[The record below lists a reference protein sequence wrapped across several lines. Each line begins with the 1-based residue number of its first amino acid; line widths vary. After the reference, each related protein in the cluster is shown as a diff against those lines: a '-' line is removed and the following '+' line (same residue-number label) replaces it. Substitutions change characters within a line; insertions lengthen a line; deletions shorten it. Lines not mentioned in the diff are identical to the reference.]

1 MLNHA
6 ILEVA
11 EQLLSPLLKRD
22 PVVLKQLAALDG
34 KVLRV
39 RCLKPDRSFL
49 IWPSSQ
55 GLHLETDQD
64 ISVDTEIQGTA
75 EQFSRFLLA
84 DKEQQERL
92 LFQGELILSGDTGLV
107 RQLQVSASSL
117 DPDWAGFIER
127 ITGTLPVA
135 VIEGVS
141 SQLIAI
147 GRQLTASGPADWAE
161 YLQEEL
167 RVLPGEYEQSQFSE
181 QVRKLRQS
189 SERLDARLQRLQQQL
204 DQLNSQSARC

>member
-107 RQLQVSASSL
+107 RHLQGSVSSL

-135 VIEGVS
+135 VIESVS

-147 GRQLTASGPADWAE
+147 GRQLTASGPADWTE

-167 RVLPGEYEQSQFSE
+167 RVLPGEYEQSQFSK

-204 DQLNSQSARC
+204 DQLNSQPARR